1 MNYLIYALRSV
12 VIVGG
17 SFASLAALAGAFGF
31 CATAPARPRLER
43 APSPCFACGKQALE
57 IVLPVS
63 QCGYSGVFLSE
74 PKEK

>member
-1 MNYLIYALRSV
+1 MSAPIPL

-17 SFASLAALAGAFGF
+17 SLASLAALAGAFGF